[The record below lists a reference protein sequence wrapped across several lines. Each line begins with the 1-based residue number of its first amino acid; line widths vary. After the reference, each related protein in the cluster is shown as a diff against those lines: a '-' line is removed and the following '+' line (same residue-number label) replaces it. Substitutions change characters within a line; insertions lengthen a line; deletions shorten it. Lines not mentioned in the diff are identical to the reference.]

1 MIYGRRD
8 NALSA
13 TARFKN
19 RTLFVVC
26 TIITGAFAGGIVW
39 AFFKLMNIGLSFLWN
54 ELPAKLLEFV
64 QGAFPDITQA
74 MPVLFSGIF
83 GFLPWTL
90 LMCVGGGLAIGFF
103 QKRFGELPEDLDAVM
118 GQVKKTG
125 RYEYNNLGRT
135 SVAALLPLV
144 FGGSVG
150 PEAGLTGV
158 IAGLCTWVG
167 DRMRRFGSD
176 FQDLTRAGVQAALSA
191 VFTAPL
197 YGFVAPLTGSA
208 SDIPE
213 KSSIIAPKQWKIAA
227 YLCAVVGAL
236 VAFFGL
242 GTLFGSGLGL
252 PHFEGLSMGFP
263 ELSWFIV
270 LVVAGCTAG
279 WLFHIGNALSARM
292 YTRLSSPVTRCVI
305 AGLLLAMVGT
315 VLPLT
320 MFAGESQSEIVME
333 LYAQIGAGVLIATG
347 LFKPF
352 ITAFCIKLGWRG
364 GHFFP
369 LIFSGICLGYG
380 FALLLGI
387 DPVFSCAAC
396 TAACMAAV
404 MRQPLMAALL
414 LFLCF
419 PVKGI
424 VVMFVAALLAAAIPL
439 PRCIKPQMQQ
449 ASSCDE
455 LLSGDDDDDGDSGDG
470 GKAIRSS
477 SGLLGGAIKSSNKEE
492 QA

>member
-1 MIYGRRD
+1 MMYERRD
-8 NALSA
+8 DTLSVA
-13 TARFKN
+13 AGFKN

-26 TIITGAFAGGIVW
+26 TIATGALAGGAVW
-39 AFFKLMNIGLSFLWN
+39 AFFKLMGMGLSFLWSA
-54 ELPAKLLEFV
+54 LPAKLLELTERTL
-64 QGAFPDITQA
+64 PDVAQA
-74 MPVLFSGIF
+74 MPVLFSGVF

-103 QKRFGELPEDLDAVM
+103 QKRFGELPEDLDTVM

-197 YGFVAPLTGSA
+197 YGFVAPLAGSA

-213 KSSIIAPKQWKIAA
+213 QNSIVAPKQWKIAA
-227 YLCAVVGAL
+227 YFCAVVGAL
-236 VAFFGL
+236 VAFLGL
-242 GTLFGSGLGL
+242 GAVFGGGLGL
-252 PHFEGLSMGFP
+252 PHFEGLSIGTS

-270 LVVAGCTAG
+270 LVVAGCVAG
-279 WLFHIGNALSARM
+279 WLFHIGNALSVRIYA
-292 YTRLSSPVTRCVI
+292 RLSSPVTRCVL
-305 AGLLLAMVGT
+305 AGFLLAVVGT

-320 MFAGESQSEIVME
+320 MFAGESQSEIVMT
-333 LYAQIGAGVLIATG
+333 LYTQIGAGVLIATG

-352 ITAFCIKLGWRG
+352 ITALCIKLGWRG

-404 MRQPLMAALL
+404 MRQPLMASLL

-424 VVMFVAALLAAAIPL
+424 VVMFVAALLAAAVPL
-439 PRCIKPQMQQ
+439 PRCIKPQR
-449 ASSCDE
+449 AANCDE
-455 LLSGDDDDDGDSGDG
+455 EFLGAG
-470 GKAIRSS
+470 GGTKNSS
-477 SGLLGGAIKSSNKEE
+477 SGLLGGATKLSSKEE
-492 QA
+492 SKHD